1 MNFKITTVK
10 SFVFAGFLTIA
21 SDASAGINYL
31 YNNVYSESFLS
42 NSNKEE
48 EASGKINELR
58 KLIAKAKKS
67 GINTLKEETALRTAE
82 IFMGYAK
89 WDENNIDANVKNFSL
104 VKKYKNESEKYAKLL
119 PDFERQEIIEMMNSS
134 ISELEAVM
142 RGELKRLPT
151 PVVDWTKVKVDKD
164 MLVYE
169 GKPVFLADWTWKPRI
184 KEYIE
189 YHGNLDGF
197 FMTNA
202 NVINNKGDISPK
214 VINELQEK
222 EDGSIGFVFLNHS
235 NFPKWAEKKDP
246 TVKDGP
252 GIKYTMY
259 DINHPLARQVNS
271 DLIKGT
277 VPYMAGK
284 QYTGLGYMLCNE
296 PHWNCIEKTWASA
309 PISEYAYEEFRKWL
323 KNKHCNID
331 RLNELWSTSYKDFS
345 SVDGPRIMQASMQGS
360 PMYFDFMA
368 FNMDRVTEWFSFL
381 KNEIRKY
388 DPQAKTHIKIMPN
401 LWSDNKRDSGIDLE
415 ALTRNSEI
423 IGNDASSCGAWMWG
437 KPKSWEKN
445 YAFDWVEICMAYDF
459 MKSVSPDKVMFNTEG
474 HMLSTGKYRDLYQ
487 TKEYARGNYWLATI
501 HGLTATQTWYWCRRE
516 DGSSRGHSDSNGY
529 AASNNHQPR
538 IVNEVH
544 ATMID
549 LNSVSDYIMSFQR
562 QRKPLRIFYTKASS
576 INKAEHMNDVLR
588 IYEKLN
594 FSGLPIGFATEG
606 ILKNNPHEWDAIVVY
621 KTPYAFKSDIETVQ
635 KYLDECG
642 TVIIDNESFKT
653 DEYGRK
659 IDLTLKQGKG
669 KLIVVSTLNE
679 MKNEALAA
687 VKSNKG
693 MPMISIA
700 ETNDRNMPGCEWR
713 VIAKDKNKYIVNIV
727 NIGKSDATV
736 SMSAAKG
743 NIKSVSEVLT
753 GLKSATKIVL
763 KPNDVQLLEVSLE

>member
-104 VKKYKNESEKYAKLL
+104 VKKYKNESEKLL

-323 KNKHCNID
+323 KNKHGNID

>member
-89 WDENNIDANVKNFSL
+89 WDENNICKCLEMSG
-104 VKKYKNESEKYAKLL
+104 ESEKYAKLL

-323 KNKHCNID
+323 KNKHGNID

>member
-323 KNKHCNID
+323 KNKHGNID

-388 DPQAKTHIKIMPN
+388 DPQAKTYIKIMPN
-401 LWSDNKRDSGIDLE
+401 LWSDNKRSGIDLE

>member
-1 MNFKITTVK
+1 
-10 SFVFAGFLTIA
+10 
-21 SDASAGINYL
+21 
-31 YNNVYSESFLS
+31 
-42 NSNKEE
+42 
-48 EASGKINELR
+48 
-58 KLIAKAKKS
+58 
-67 GINTLKEETALRTAE
+67 
-82 IFMGYAK
+82 
-89 WDENNIDANVKNFSL
+89 
-104 VKKYKNESEKYAKLL
+104 
-119 PDFERQEIIEMMNSS
+119 
-134 ISELEAVM
+134 
-142 RGELKRLPT
+142 
-151 PVVDWTKVKVDKD
+151 
-164 MLVYE
+164 
-169 GKPVFLADWTWKPRI
+169 
-184 KEYIE
+184 
-189 YHGNLDGF
+189 
-197 FMTNA
+197 
-202 NVINNKGDISPK
+202 
-214 VINELQEK
+214 
-222 EDGSIGFVFLNHS
+222 
-235 NFPKWAEKKDP
+235 
-246 TVKDGP
+246 
-252 GIKYTMY
+252 MY

-284 QYTGLGYMLCNE
+284 QYTELGYMLCNE
-296 PHWNCIEKTWASA
+296 PHWNSIEKTWASA

-323 KNKHCNID
+323 RNKHGNIGE
-331 RLNELWSTSYKDFS
+331 LNKLWGTSYKDFA
-345 SVDGPRIMQASMQGS
+345 SVNGPRIMKESMQGS

-437 KPKSWEKN
+437 KPKFWEKN

-516 DGSSRGHSDSNGY
+516 DGSSRKNSDSNGY
-529 AASNNHQPR
+529 AGSNNHQPR

-576 INKAEHMNDVLR
+576 INKPAHMNDVFS

-606 ILKNNPHEWDAIVVY
+606 ILKNNPHEWDAIVIY
-621 KTPYAFKSDIETVQ
+621 KTPYAFKSDIEIIQ
-635 KYLDECG
+635 KYLDEGG
-642 TVIIDNESFKT
+642 TVIMDSESFKT

-659 IDLTLKQGKG
+659 MDLTLKQGKG
-669 KLIVVSTLNE
+669 RLIVVSTLNE
-679 MKNEALAA
+679 MKNKALAA

-693 MPMISIA
+693 MPAISIA

-713 VIAKDKNKYIVNIV
+713 VIAKDKDKYIVNIV

-753 GLKSATKIVL
+753 GLKSATQIVM
-763 KPNDVQLLEVSLE
+763 KPNEVQLLEVSLE

>member
-323 KNKHCNID
+323 KNKHGNID

-360 PMYFDFMA
+360 PRYFDVMA

-423 IGNDASSCGAWMWG
+423 IGNDAS
-437 KPKSWEKN
+437 
-445 YAFDWVEICMAYDF
+445 
-459 MKSVSPDKVMFNTEG
+459 
-474 HMLSTGKYRDLYQ
+474 
-487 TKEYARGNYWLATI
+487 
-501 HGLTATQTWYWCRRE
+501 
-516 DGSSRGHSDSNGY
+516 
-529 AASNNHQPR
+529 
-538 IVNEVH
+538 
-544 ATMID
+544 
-549 LNSVSDYIMSFQR
+549 
-562 QRKPLRIFYTKASS
+562 
-576 INKAEHMNDVLR
+576 
-588 IYEKLN
+588 
-594 FSGLPIGFATEG
+594 
-606 ILKNNPHEWDAIVVY
+606 
-621 KTPYAFKSDIETVQ
+621 
-635 KYLDECG
+635 
-642 TVIIDNESFKT
+642 
-653 DEYGRK
+653 
-659 IDLTLKQGKG
+659 
-669 KLIVVSTLNE
+669 
-679 MKNEALAA
+679 
-687 VKSNKG
+687 
-693 MPMISIA
+693 
-700 ETNDRNMPGCEWR
+700 
-713 VIAKDKNKYIVNIV
+713 
-727 NIGKSDATV
+727 
-736 SMSAAKG
+736 
-743 NIKSVSEVLT
+743 
-753 GLKSATKIVL
+753 
-763 KPNDVQLLEVSLE
+763 

>member
-119 PDFERQEIIEMMNSS
+119 PDFERQEIIVMNSS

-323 KNKHCNID
+323 KNKHGNID